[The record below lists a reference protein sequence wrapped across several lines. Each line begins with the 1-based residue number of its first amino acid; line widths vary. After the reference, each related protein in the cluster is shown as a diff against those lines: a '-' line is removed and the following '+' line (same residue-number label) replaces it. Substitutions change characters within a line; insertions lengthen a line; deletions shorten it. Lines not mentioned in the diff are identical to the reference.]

1 LPGWQ
6 ALYEELKDDGFMVIT
21 VALDK
26 SPEEAKPWIDLANP
40 QHPSLIDTTHLLAD
54 LYNMVN
60 VPTILWIDEQGMIV
74 RPNDVAFGDNTWIE
88 YTGLDAET
96 HKATLRTWVKTG
108 EIAFDQN
115 RAREL
120 QTLPSKARQE
130 ARAEF
135 ALAQWLWAQS
145 RFDAAN
151 KHFVHAGE
159 LAPDDFTIRRG
170 SMPMRDIDPMG
181 EKFFEMRGEW
191 DQAGH
196 DYYLPLPDA

>member
-1 LPGWQ
+1 M
-6 ALYEELKDDGFMVIT
+6 YEELKDDGFMVIT

-40 QHPSLIDTTHLLAD
+40 THPSLIDTRHLLAD

-60 VPTILWIDEQGMIV
+60 VPTIVWIDEDGMIV

-108 EIAFDQN
+108 EIAFNQN

-120 QTLPSKARQE
+120 QALPSASRQE

-135 ALAQWLWAQS
+135 ALAQWLWEAS

-151 KHFVHAGE
+151 QHFVRAGE
-159 LAPDDFTIRRG
+159 LAPEDFTIRRG
-170 SMPMRDIDPMG
+170 SMPMRNIDPMG

-191 DQAGH
+191 DKAGH
-196 DYYLPLPDA
+196 DYYLPLPDS